1 MASSKEELFLL
12 IRRDSWREGLSVRA
26 LARKYRVHRR
36 LVREALCSAVPAPRR
51 TPRRHSPRLEP
62 FKKTIDQWLLDDLDA
77 PPKQRHTVKRILTRL
92 QHEAG
97 AEIAYST
104 VWDYVSQR
112 RQEIAEAAGATL
124 AAGFV
129 IRHNQPGMDAEVDFG
144 EVWIDLAGE
153 RTKCFVSAF
162 RLAYSGKA
170 VHRIT
175 ASCGQEAFL
184 DGHVHAFRTLGGI
197 PAGQIRY
204 DNLSPAVSRVIRKSR
219 SREEHPRWADFRKHF
234 SITPFYCEPG
244 LRGAHEKRGVEG
256 QVGYWRR
263 NYLTPVPCVDSLDEL
278 NEAFARFEQAE
289 ESRRIGLRIRTIG
302 QDFAHEAPLL
312 LPLPGEGFETGLA
325 FSPRVDRYG
334 MVAVRVCR
342 YSVPARFIGRTVHA
356 LLRSDEVVVFH
367 GRTEIARHPR
377 LTAKGA
383 ERVVLDHFL
392 EVLLAKP
399 GALAGSE
406 ALDQARREGTFT
418 PAHEAFWA
426 AAKHTLGE
434 TDGTK
439 ALVHVLLLHRH
450 LQHRDVVAGI
460 RAALAVGACTADVV
474 ALEAR
479 KAAETEGR
487 SPTVT
492 ASAMPAELV
501 TPPELPLP
509 SLTERRA
516 SRLPVDQRP
525 LPALERWDQLLHR
538 PGKELLMTMP
548 SMEPAP
554 ATGPPSRHPRRCR
567 RR

>member
-12 IRRDSWREGLSVRA
+12 IRRDSWQQGLSVRA

-36 LVREALCSAVPAPRR
+36 LVREALCSTVPAPRR
-51 TPRRHSPRLEP
+51 TPRRYSPRLEP

-77 PPKQRHTVKRILTRL
+77 PPKQRHTVKRILSRL
-92 QHEAG
+92 QQEAG
-97 AEIAYST
+97 ADIAYST
-104 VWDYVSQR
+104 VWDYVHRR
-112 RQEIAEAAGATL
+112 RQEIAEAAGAIP

-144 EVWIDLAGE
+144 EAWVDLAGE
-153 RTKCFVSAF
+153 RTKCFVFAF

-175 ASCGQEAFL
+175 ASCGQEAFF

-204 DNLSPAVSRVIRKSR
+204 DNLSPAVSRVVHRSR
-219 SREEHPRWADFRKHF
+219 SREEHPRWADFRRHF

-244 LRGAHEKRGVEG
+244 LRGAHEKGGVEG

-263 NYLTPVPCVDSLDEL
+263 NYLTPVPRVDSVNEL
-278 NEAFARFEQAE
+278 NDAFARFEEVE
-289 ESRRIGLRIRTIG
+289 ENRRIGMRIRTIG
-302 QDFAHEAPLL
+302 QDFAREAPLL
-312 LPLPGEGFETGLA
+312 LPLPEDPFETGLA
-325 FSPRVDRYG
+325 LNPRVDRYG
-334 MVAVRVCR
+334 MVAVRVYR
-342 YSVPARFIGRTVHA
+342 YSVPVRFIGRTVHV
-356 LLRSDEVVVFH
+356 LLRSSEVVVFH

-377 LTAKGA
+377 LTTKGA

-418 PAHEAFWA
+418 PAHEALWST
-426 AAKHTLGE
+426 AKHTLGDSE
-434 TDGTK
+434 GTK
-439 ALVHVLLLHRH
+439 ALVQVLLLHRH

-460 RAALAVGACTADVV
+460 RAALVVGACTADVV
-474 ALEAR
+474 AVEAR

-492 ASAMPAELV
+492 ATTVLPEPVA
-501 TPPELPLP
+501 PPDLPLS

-516 SRLPVDQRP
+516 TRLPADQRP
-525 LPALERWDQLLHR
+525 LPTLERWDQLLHG
-538 PGKELLMTMP
+538 PGRET
-548 SMEPAP
+548 
-554 ATGPPSRHPRRCR
+554 
-567 RR
+567 

>member
-1 MASSKEELFLL
+1 MRS
-12 IRRDSWREGLSVRA
+12 RESPHEIGRHLSG
-26 LARKYRVHRR
+26 K
-36 LVREALCSAVPAPRR
+36 RE
-51 TPRRHSPRLEP
+51 TPQPRLEP

-77 PPKQRHTVKRILTRL
+77 PPKQRHTVKRILNRL
-92 QHEAG
+92 QQEAG
-97 AEIAYST
+97 ADIAYST
-104 VWDYVSQR
+104 VWDYMHRR
-112 RQEIAEAAGATL
+112 RQEIAETAGATP

-144 EVWIDLAGE
+144 EAWVDLAGE
-153 RTKCFVSAF
+153 RTKCFVFAF
-162 RLAYSGKA
+162 RLAYSGRA

-175 ASCGQEAFL
+175 ASCGQEAFF

-204 DNLSPAVSRVIRKSR
+204 DNLSPAVSRVVHRSR
-219 SREEHPRWADFRKHF
+219 SREEHPRWADFRRHF

-244 LRGAHEKRGVEG
+244 LRGAHEKGGVEG

-263 NYLTPVPCVDSLDEL
+263 NYLTPVPRVDSLNEL
-278 NEAFARFEQAE
+278 NDAFAGFEETE
-289 ESRRIGLRIRTIG
+289 ENRRIGMRIRTIG
-302 QDFAHEAPLL
+302 QDFAREAPLL
-312 LPLPGEGFETGLA
+312 LPLPEAPFETGLA
-325 FSPRVDRYG
+325 LNPRVDRYG

-342 YSVPARFIGRTVHA
+342 YSVPVRFIGRTVHV
-356 LLRSDEVVVFH
+356 LLRSSEVVVFH

-377 LTAKGA
+377 LTTKGA

-399 GALAGSE
+399 CALAGSE

-418 PAHEAFWA
+418 PAHEALWST
-426 AAKHTLGE
+426 AKHTLGE
-434 TDGTK
+434 SEGTK
-439 ALVHVLLLHRH
+439 ALVQVLLLHRH

-474 ALEAR
+474 AVEAR

-492 ASAMPAELV
+492 ATTVLPEPVA
-501 TPPELPLP
+501 PPDLPLP

-516 SRLPVDQRP
+516 TRLPADQRP
-525 LPALERWDQLLHR
+525 LPTLERWDQLLHR
-538 PGKELLMTMP
+538 PGRET
-548 SMEPAP
+548 
-554 ATGPPSRHPRRCR
+554 R
-567 RR
+567 

>member
-1 MASSKEELFLL
+1 MSSKEELFLL

-26 LARKYRVHRR
+26 LARKYGVHRR
-36 LVREALCSAVPAPRR
+36 LVREALCSAVPPPRR

-62 FKKTIDQWLLDDLDA
+62 FKKTIDQWLLDDLEA
-77 PPKQRHTVKRILTRL
+77 PPKQRHTVQRILARL
-92 QHEAG
+92 RQELG

-104 VWDYVSQR
+104 VWDYVHRR
-112 RQEIAEAAGATL
+112 RQEISEAAGAAP

-144 EVWIDLAGE
+144 EAWVDLAGE
-153 RTKCFVSAF
+153 RTKCYLFAF

-175 ASCGQEAFL
+175 TSCGQEAFL

-204 DNLSPAVSRVIRKSR
+204 DNLSPAVTRVIRKSR
-219 SREEHPRWADFRKHF
+219 SREEHPRWHDFRLHY

-244 LRGAHEKRGVEG
+244 LRGAHEKGGVEG

-278 NEAFARFEQAE
+278 NDTFAAFEQAE
-289 ESRRIGLRIRTIG
+289 GNRRIGMRIRTIG

-312 LPLPGEGFETGLA
+312 LPLPGDAFETGLA

-342 YSVPARFIGRTVHA
+342 YSVPVRYIGRTVHV
-356 LLRSDEVVVFH
+356 LLRSNEVVVFH

-377 LTAKGA
+377 LTTKGA
-383 ERVVLDHFL
+383 ERLVLDHFL

-406 ALDQARREGTFT
+406 ALDQARRVGTFT
-418 PAHEAFWA
+418 PAHEAFWS
-426 AAKHTLGE
+426 AAKHALGE
-434 TDGTK
+434 SDGTK

-450 LQHRDVVAGI
+450 LQHRDIVAGI
-460 RAALAVGACTADVV
+460 TAALAAGACTADVV

-492 ASAMPAELV
+492 V
-501 TPPELPLP
+501 TVPLPEPVAPPELPLP
-509 SLTERRA
+509 SLTERRTA
-516 SRLPVDQRP
+516 HLPPDQRP
-525 LPALERWDQLLHR
+525 LPALERWDQLLHHR
-538 PGKELLMTMP
+538 PG
-548 SMEPAP
+548 
-554 ATGPPSRHPRRCR
+554 RDPR
-567 RR
+567 

>member
-1 MASSKEELFLL
+1 MSSKEELFLL

-26 LARKYRVHRR
+26 LARKYGVHRR
-36 LVREALCSAVPAPRR
+36 LVREALCSAVPPPRR

-62 FKKTIDQWLLDDLDA
+62 FKKTIDQWLLDDLEA
-77 PPKQRHTVKRILTRL
+77 PPKQRHTVQRILARPQQEL
-92 QHEAG
+92 G

-104 VWDYVSQR
+104 VWDYVHR
-112 RQEIAEAAGATL
+112 RRHEIAEAAGA
-124 AAGFV
+124 APSAGFV

-144 EVWIDLAGE
+144 EAWVDLAGE
-153 RTKCFVSAF
+153 RTKCYPFAL

-175 ASCGQEAFL
+175 TSCGQEAFL
-184 DGHVHAFRTLGGI
+184 DGHVHAFRALGGI
-197 PAGQIRY
+197 PAGQIWY

-219 SREEHPRWADFRKHF
+219 SREEHPRWHDFRRHY

-244 LRGAHEKRGVEG
+244 LRGAHEKGGVEG

-263 NYLTPVPCVDSLDEL
+263 NYLTPVPRVDSLDEL
-278 NEAFARFEQAE
+278 NDAFVASEQAE
-289 ESRRIGLRIRTIG
+289 ETRRIGMRIRTIG

-312 LPLPGEGFETGLA
+312 LPVPDEGFETGLA
-325 FSPRVDRYG
+325 FNPRVDRYG

-342 YSVPARFIGRTVHA
+342 YSVPVRYIGRTVHV
-356 LLRSDEVVVFH
+356 LLRSNEVVVFH

-377 LTAKGA
+377 LTTKGA
-383 ERVVLDHFL
+383 ERLVLDHFL

-406 ALDQARREGTFT
+406 ALDQARRAGTFT
-418 PAHEAFWA
+418 PAHEAFWS
-426 AAKHTLGE
+426 AAKHALGE
-434 TDGTK
+434 SDGTK

-460 RAALAVGACTADVV
+460 QAALAAGACTADVV

-479 KAAETEGR
+479 KAAESEGR

-492 ASAMPAELV
+492 VTVPLPEPV

-509 SLTERRA
+509 SLTERRTT
-516 SRLPVDQRP
+516 RLPPDQRP
-525 LPALERWDQLLHR
+525 LPALERWDQLLHHQ
-538 PGKELLMTMP
+538 PG
-548 SMEPAP
+548 
-554 ATGPPSRHPRRCR
+554 RDPR
-567 RR
+567 